1 MTALGI
7 KPVRQCAGCALNLVS
22 TCAIFHHPSLKWKD
36 HRCEGYNNP
45 MYIAHY
51 ERTLKPKGAPPK
63 VAASRPAASR
73 KAPTRSPAKS
83 RPKRAVAKTAKKSS
97 ARRAARR

>member
-51 ERTLKPKGAPPK
+51 ERTLKPKGAPSATATP
-63 VAASRPAASR
+63 RPAAPR
-73 KAPTRSPAKS
+73 KAPKRPRAKLRSARAGAKAS
-83 RPKRAVAKTAKKSS
+83 KKARPKRM
-97 ARRAARR
+97 ARR